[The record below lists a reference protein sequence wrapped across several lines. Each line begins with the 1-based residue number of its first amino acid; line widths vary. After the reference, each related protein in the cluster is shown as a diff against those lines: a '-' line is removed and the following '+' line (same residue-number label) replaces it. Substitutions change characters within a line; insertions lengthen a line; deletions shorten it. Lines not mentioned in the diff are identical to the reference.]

1 VASSG
6 AMLLT
11 PVMNKEIQKYRMTTS
26 ETHGKQEVKDRV
38 SLKDLL
44 LEIRKWRRYFTSR
57 WKTLLLALIVGGVL
71 GAAYSLFKKTVYTA
85 TCTFVLDNISSG
97 GQLGQYAG
105 LASMVGVNVGGS
117 SNGIFQNDNII
128 ELYLSKKMVQKTLL
142 TPINPSTDNELL
154 IDRYIDFN
162 KLREKWRDNL
172 QLKNIHFNLTGTKR
186 FSRVQDSLLRDICTD
201 IKKKYLSVTN
211 FNDNVNMIKVEV
223 KAGDEVFAKSFNDN
237 IVKNVNDFYIQ
248 TKTKTSFQNVRI
260 LQHQTDSVRNALNGA
275 INTSAIIADATQNLN
290 PTRQVLRVPAQR
302 SQINAEANKA
312 ILTELVKNLELAK
325 ISFRKETPLL
335 EVIDT
340 PVYPLEENKINI
352 IKAFV
357 VGALLM
363 TILVACILFVRKQL
377 QEILS

>member
-1 VASSG
+1 
-6 AMLLT
+6 
-11 PVMNKEIQKYRMTTS
+11 MTTS
-26 ETHGKQEVKDRV
+26 ETNGKQEVKDRV
-38 SLKDLL
+38 SLKELL
-44 LEIRKWRRYFTSR
+44 LEMNKWRRYFTSQ
-57 WKTLLLALIVGGVL
+57 WKTLLLALIVGGII
-71 GAAYSLFKKTVYTA
+71 GAAYSLLKKTVYTA
-85 TCTFVLDNISSG
+85 TCTFVLENTSSG

-105 LASMVGVNVGGS
+105 LASMMGVNVGGS

-142 TPINPSTDNELL
+142 TPINTGTNNELL

-162 KLREKWRDNL
+162 KLREKWEDKP
-172 QLKNIHFNLTGTKR
+172 QLKDIHFNLIGTKK
-186 FSRVQDSLLRDICTD
+186 FSRLQDSLLRDICTD
-201 IKKKYLSVTN
+201 IKKKHLSVTK

-275 INTSAIIADATQNLN
+275 INTSALIVDATQNLN

-340 PVYPLEENKINI
+340 PVYPLEENKINV

-357 VGALLM
+357 AGALLM
-363 TILVACILFVRKQL
+363 TVLVACILFVRKQL